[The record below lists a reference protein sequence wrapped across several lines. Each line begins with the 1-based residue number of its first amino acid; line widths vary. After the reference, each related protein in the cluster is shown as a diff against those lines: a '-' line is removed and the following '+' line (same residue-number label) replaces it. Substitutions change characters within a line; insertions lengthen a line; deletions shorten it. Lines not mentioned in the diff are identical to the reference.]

1 MLGCTHNGASY
12 VFRKDLLGNIIQ
24 ILDSVGNVVVKYE
37 YDAWGNHT
45 VLGVNDAEITDSN
58 HIGRINL
65 FRYRGYTYD
74 ESTGLYYLLTRFYD
88 PETGRFLNMDT
99 LEYAEPTI
107 TNGLNLYAYG
117 LNNPIMYVDPTG
129 HFVLSAWMV
138 GALVG
143 FGVSF
148 ASSLVSQ
155 VLTGE
160 SLADG
165 KVWAIAAIDG
175 DFGALSGALGGAS
188 FKILNNPF
196 VSGAIDAGITFVNS

>member
-1 MLGCTHNGASY
+1 
-12 VFRKDLLGNIIQ
+12 
-24 ILDSVGNVVVKYE
+24 
-37 YDAWGNHT
+37 
-45 VLGVNDAEITDSN
+45 
-58 HIGRINL
+58 
-65 FRYRGYTYD
+65 
-74 ESTGLYYLLTRFYD
+74 
-88 PETGRFLNMDT
+88 
-99 LEYAEPTI
+99 
-107 TNGLNLYAYG
+107 
-117 LNNPIMYVDPTG
+117 MYVDPTG

-155 VLTGE
+155 ALTGE

-175 DFGALSGALGGAS
+175 AFGALSGALGGAS

-196 VSGAIDAGITFVNS
+196 VSGAIDAGITFVNSLGTTGISNDWQFDSGDWTSITISSVASGFLSWISTFKKRGISNTNAFDNAENAIDKAKELIHKRKIGQKVKTKNINYYSRKANKLVWEAYGTFNAYLSYMSIFTQSLGGNALADLL